1 MWPTFQMQTPEQ
13 EKALCVWLNSTLGMA
28 IYWLESDRGQ
38 DGRGGTTVTAIPS
51 IPALDIPKLT
61 PTQIAAAAVFDDL
74 CAKPMLP
81 ANESWRDPV
90 RQDLDRRLL
99 TEVLALDAAAVE
111 QLSLLRLQWC
121 KEPTVTAAKKTG
133 PPD

>member
-1 MWPTFQMQTPEQ
+1 M
-13 EKALCVWLNSTLGMA
+13 CVWFNSTLGNA

-61 PTQIAAAAVFDDL
+61 ASQIAAAVSIFDDL
-74 CAKPMLP
+74 SAKPMLP
-81 ANESWRDPV
+81 ANEAWRDPV
-90 RQDLDRRLL
+90 RQELDRRLL
-99 TEVLALDAAAVE
+99 KEVLNLDAAAVE
-111 QLSLLRLQWC
+111 QLGIFRLQWC